1 MTSTLRRAL
10 VLLLLVGL
18 AADGP
23 VLGQATPTPPASSA
37 PSAAATGPG
46 LTGSWT
52 GRATLTNDWPGFTCR
67 YEGGEDPP
75 AVRLELAQ
83 DGGQWKGSVAIDV
96 AAADGSGCPPLSKH
110 YTIAAGQAGD
120 GTLGFTDSG
129 GNEWTLAVRRGEGML
144 KGLLAWKTGDAP
156 LAEGFKAPGGVAPL
170 ARLSGEVRLK
180 RAESSASAGAP
191 VPKIT
196 GGKRVGHL
204 GAIVAANVVA
214 AGLLVGVN
222 KIGKSSSQSGVVTC
236 SPRNCII
243 ASIGEPCLCNA
254 NVLSGASCGVTAS
267 GVVQL
272 GACNTTD
279 MPCQAGLSCNRGI
292 CEDRFGAC
300 PF

>member
-1 MTSTLRRAL
+1 MTSTLRRPLAI
-10 VLLLLVGL
+10 LLLLGL

-23 VLGQATPTPPASSA
+23 VRGQAPPNSSA
-37 PSAAATGPG
+37 PSAPAPGPALAG
-46 LTGSWT
+46 TWT

-75 AVRLELAQ
+75 TVRLELAQ
-83 DGGQWKGSVAIDV
+83 DGGQWNGSVAIDV
-96 AAADGSGCPPLSKH
+96 GAALGSGCPPLSKH
-110 YTIAAGQAGD
+110 YAIAAAQAGD

-129 GNEWTLAVRRGEGML
+129 GNEWTLAVRHGEGVL
-144 KGLLAWKTGDAP
+144 RGLLAWKTGDAP
-156 LAEGFKAPGGVAPL
+156 LAEGFKAPGGTAPL

-180 RAESSASAGAP
+180 RADSADSPASAAP
-191 VPKIT
+191 APKIT

-214 AGLLVGVN
+214 AGLLFGVN
-222 KIGKSSSQSGVVTC
+222 KVGKSTSASGVVTC

-279 MPCQAGLSCNRGI
+279 RPCQAGLSCNRGI